1 MGILLL
7 GNGQFL
13 LEKLLSFQQ
22 SVKVF
27 CVGIIFW
34 NMLFVFAVYL
44 VGTDPLQLS
53 KEGLARIG
61 KDHFVVEFGNDG
73 DGAGFGR

>member
-1 MGILLL
+1 
-7 GNGQFL
+7 
-13 LEKLLSFQQ
+13 
-22 SVKVF
+22 
-27 CVGIIFW
+27 
-34 NMLFVFAVYL
+34 MLFVFAVYL

-53 KEGLARIG
+53 KEGFAGIG